1 MESYMMIL
9 CVLLLYSFIPHGPD
23 SVVVSCVRPLLCL
36 LDYTYAY
43 YTFESITYEKE
54 TENIIYMPSIQL
66 KRRQIKKA
74 RSMPHQ
80 SHWTCRRRCIYC
92 SVDGLQAKT
101 KQKKE
106 RKKNIQ
112 WQFLPSMQSFILV
125 QYRIIFVSWREKRQ
139 GMHQKGGWMMH
150 QQLPLLH
157 VHIDDLQVAIPS
169 PVGTGNI
176 T

>member
-9 CVLLLYSFIPHGPD
+9 CVLLLLFIHTPMD
-23 SVVVSCVRPLLCL
+23 QTPLLCL
-36 LDYTYAY
+36 VCDLCFACWTTRTPTAY

-92 SVDGLQAKT
+92 SRWPTGKN
-101 KQKKE
+101 KIEE
-106 RKKNIQ
+106 RKKKEYTMAVFTFNAKLYSCTVSYYI
-112 WQFLPSMQSFILV
+112 
-125 QYRIIFVSWREKRQ
+125 RIMEGKTIGHAPK
-139 GMHQKGGWMMH
+139 GWM
-150 QQLPLLH
+150 
-157 VHIDDLQVAIPS
+157 DDASTTTATPCS
-169 PVGTGNI
+169 YR
-176 T
+176 

>member
-1 MESYMMIL
+1 
-9 CVLLLYSFIPHGPD
+9 
-23 SVVVSCVRPLLCL
+23 L

-92 SVDGLQAKT
+92 SRWPTGKN
-101 KQKKE
+101 KIEE
-106 RKKNIQ
+106 RKKKEYTMAVFTFNAKLYSCTVSYYI
-112 WQFLPSMQSFILV
+112 
-125 QYRIIFVSWREKRQ
+125 RIMEGKTIGHAPK
-139 GMHQKGGWMMH
+139 GWM
-150 QQLPLLH
+150 
-157 VHIDDLQVAIPS
+157 DDASTTTATPCS
-169 PVGTGNI
+169 YR
-176 T
+176 

>member
-92 SVDGLQAKT
+92 SRWPTGKN
-101 KQKKE
+101 KIEE
-106 RKKNIQ
+106 RKKKEYTMAVFTFNAKLYSCTVSYYI
-112 WQFLPSMQSFILV
+112 
-125 QYRIIFVSWREKRQ
+125 RIMEGKTIGHAPK
-139 GMHQKGGWMMH
+139 GWM
-150 QQLPLLH
+150 
-157 VHIDDLQVAIPS
+157 DDASTTTATPCS
-169 PVGTGNI
+169 YR
-176 T
+176 